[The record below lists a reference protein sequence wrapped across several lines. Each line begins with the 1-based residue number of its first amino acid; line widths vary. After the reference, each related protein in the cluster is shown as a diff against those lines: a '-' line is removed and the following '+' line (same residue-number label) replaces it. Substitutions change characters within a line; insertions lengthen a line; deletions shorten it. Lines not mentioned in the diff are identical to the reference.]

1 MYPSFRLLQMN
12 GYPVITDSGK
22 KLAWPSLEWACSF
35 HQIAVVCWFHQI
47 AVLWLLQTWL
57 GGGVLKVMTIHPV
70 LFFVWSFLY
79 FSLCSVVSL
88 DCCFFFSAV
97 MGRGRAGNVQP
108 PSAGGFIKKTIGG
121 LESYECIHC
130 GKQYACRHTCE
141 GHVNKHH
148 LQLKPYE
155 CATCGKHFFYYSSM
169 LRHVKVCGR
178 MLRLLQ
184 PSFAC
189 YVCGTLL
196 PDRRSFNSHV
206 ESHVVGKTWNLTT
219 GLEIS
224 SWPSFSLH
232 RQILWR
238 WFSITTIIFLF

>member
-1 MYPSFRLLQMN
+1 MTVR
-12 GYPVITDSGK
+12 PV
-22 KLAWPSLEWACSF
+22 
-35 HQIAVVCWFHQI
+35 
-47 AVLWLLQTWL
+47 
-57 GGGVLKVMTIHPV
+57 
-70 LFFVWSFLY
+70 FFGEVFFI
-79 FSLCSVVSL
+79 FSLCSVVIAWIVAF
-88 DCCFFFSAV
+88 FFFSAV
-97 MGRGRAGNVQP
+97 MGRGRAGNVQQ
-108 PSAGGFIKKTIGG
+108 PSAGGFIKKTVGG

-206 ESHVVGKTWNLTT
+206 ESHAVGKIWNLTT

-224 SWPSFSLH
+224 SWPVSSFSLH
-232 RQILWR
+232 QQILLL
-238 WFSITTIIFLF
+238 WFSLLSRNFSF